1 MKNKMKYSHRM
12 LWLKMNEFH
21 YNWTDMNKCEI
32 TILNVNLFTR
42 AEHIGWW
49 AFIDRN
55 VSKLFVLVE
64 WKKSYFNLSVP
75 FELDRFECLQ
85 IQISLVNIHIW
96 LLKFTVEL
104 LIVVWAYL
112 SLLISSILDTRAKR
126 SNKSNHLNNVS
137 CFSNDNSKKN
147 NVSVEIYNS
156 SNHEMGVKS
165 KQCRGRVRHIA
176 STQFIA
182 IYDVYNFALVSL
194 NWSFNGA

>member
-1 MKNKMKYSHRM
+1 MKYSHRM

-55 VSKLFVLVE
+55 VTKLFVLVE

-85 IQISLVNIHIW
+85 IQISLVNIW

-112 SLLISSILDTRAKR
+112 SLLISSILDKRAKR
-126 SNKSNHLNNVS
+126 SNKSNHLNNVFHAS
-137 CFSNDNSKKN
+137 AMIIRRKIMFLWKYTTVRTMRWESSPN
-147 NVSVEIYNS
+147 NVE
-156 SNHEMGVKS
+156 
-165 KQCRGRVRHIA
+165 
-176 STQFIA
+176 
-182 IYDVYNFALVSL
+182 DVFDT
-194 NWSFNGA
+194 